1 MSDKYVSIVPL
12 TGANFLT
19 WKVQCQMALMKDGL
33 WGIVNGS
40 ETVPEDAS
48 PERRSKFETRKDRA
62 LATVML
68 SIDPSLLYLIGDPRD
83 PVTVWT
89 TLSNQFQKKT
99 WANRLALRRKLH
111 SIQLREGQSV
121 QDHIKAM
128 TELFNE
134 LAVVGDNIDDDD
146 RVIYLLASLPESFN
160 ILVTALEASSDV
172 PKMEN
177 VIERLLHE
185 EQKLKD
191 RSRSGRTK
199 EEAMTVKHKR
209 GPQYYYCKRFGH
221 IKRNCREYEKSQSHG
236 QSRSGKFATGD

>member
-12 TGANFLT
+12 TGANFSTL
-19 WKVQCQMALMKDGL
+19 KVQCQMALMKDGL

-48 PERRSKFETRKDRA
+48 AERLSKFETRKDCA

-111 SIQLREGQSV
+111 SVQL
-121 QDHIKAM
+121 
-128 TELFNE
+128 
-134 LAVVGDNIDDDD
+134 
-146 RVIYLLASLPESFN
+146 
-160 ILVTALEASSDV
+160 
-172 PKMEN
+172 
-177 VIERLLHE
+177 
-185 EQKLKD
+185 
-191 RSRSGRTK
+191 
-199 EEAMTVKHKR
+199 
-209 GPQYYYCKRFGH
+209 
-221 IKRNCREYEKSQSHG
+221 
-236 QSRSGKFATGD
+236 